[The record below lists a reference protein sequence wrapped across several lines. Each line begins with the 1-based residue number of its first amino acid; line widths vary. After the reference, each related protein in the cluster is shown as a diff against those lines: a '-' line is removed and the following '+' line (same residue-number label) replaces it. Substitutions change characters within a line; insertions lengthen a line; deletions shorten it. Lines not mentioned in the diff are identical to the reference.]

1 MHCRKAFRE
10 KRDRQREEGSRPYV
24 VLRIA
29 HSLVQALINNVM
41 IGFPLLA
48 ATSLVLLV
56 VMTIRAAL
64 IAFQSRWIE
73 RNCRPRPSASRPSA
87 PAAVGKCRQVVE
99 LLCRTCSSARLVLLR
114 STIVSMET
122 PAPRPNNGRLNRN
135 TRGLDQALTQSSQPN
150 TTSPDGRELLM
161 RACALGRVKH
171 VGDLGLGKVRAVVP
185 FNQQGD
191 VTTDGD
197 VMGPAQ
203 RLVQQRE
210 LLIEQ
215 AILLQRRDRL
225 RSAWATVDIGC
236 LLPPF

>member
-1 MHCRKAFRE
+1 
-10 KRDRQREEGSRPYV
+10 
-24 VLRIA
+24 
-29 HSLVQALINNVM
+29 
-41 IGFPLLA
+41 
-48 ATSLVLLV
+48 
-56 VMTIRAAL
+56 
-64 IAFQSRWIE
+64 
-73 RNCRPRPSASRPSA
+73 
-87 PAAVGKCRQVVE
+87 
-99 LLCRTCSSARLVLLR
+99 
-114 STIVSMET
+114 
-122 PAPRPNNGRLNRN
+122 
-135 TRGLDQALTQSSQPN
+135 
-150 TTSPDGRELLM
+150 
-161 RACALGRVKH
+161 
-171 VGDLGLGKVRAVVP
+171 VRAVVP